1 MENTHLKQ
9 KMSSLETKIREAN
22 EEIKNTRK
30 SKTMNY
36 DKIAALNAD
45 IHNHRK
51 TINSLKRR
59 LYN

>member
-1 MENTHLKQ
+1 MENTRLKQ
-9 KMSSLETKIREAN
+9 KTSSLETKIREAN
-22 EEIKNTRK
+22 EEIKNIRK